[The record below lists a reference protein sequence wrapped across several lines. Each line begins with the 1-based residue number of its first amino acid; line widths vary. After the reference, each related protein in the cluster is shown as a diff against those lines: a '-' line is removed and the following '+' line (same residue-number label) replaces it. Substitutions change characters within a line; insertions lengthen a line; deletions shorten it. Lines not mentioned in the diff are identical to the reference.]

1 MRYVHR
7 NSIDIA
13 NLRNW
18 YGGRLLIGMFQWIH
32 YLHWTLLWIYIFNV
46 DPFVAFYIATA
57 NQNFNKISAN
67 GEYFDLDSEL
77 FYF

>member
-1 MRYVHR
+1 
-7 NSIDIA
+7 
-13 NLRNW
+13 
-18 YGGRLLIGMFQWIH
+18 MFQWIH